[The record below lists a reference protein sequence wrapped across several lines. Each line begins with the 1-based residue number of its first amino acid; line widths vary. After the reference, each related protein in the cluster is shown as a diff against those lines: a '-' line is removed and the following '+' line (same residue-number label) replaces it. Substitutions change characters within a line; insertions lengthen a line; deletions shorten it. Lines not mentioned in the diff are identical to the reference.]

1 LSKDP
6 FRHHPSVFS
15 RLETL
20 SRYWLAILSLALPF
34 CAATAL
40 ADVRINE
47 IMASNGTTIA
57 DEDGDF
63 EDWIELHNQGGA
75 AVDLTGWGLSD
86 SAGNPFKWIFPEGT
100 HIAAGGYLLVWA
112 SGKDRAGSFQSE
124 LPHFMASEMGLR
136 LWLKGDNVVLGGG
149 WHADSVVEW
158 TDASGHD
165 HHAAA
170 LTEVARP
177 QHLAGFLN
185 GHDVVSFNGS
195 TTFLN
200 GAFSEGFNTSDL
212 SIFSVGRRTATHGK
226 WQQIITLGA
235 PIGSSDAAGGVPHLG
250 RRDNTGQFGYHNAW
264 RVNEGVFVDAS
275 GDELDWFVAGLTII
289 GDSLG
294 VHYNGRS
301 SVGQRTWSVV
311 PSNEFQV
318 GLQTALFSN
327 PTPWIGELA
336 EIIVFNRGLNP
347 EETKELEIYLR
358 VKYLG
363 PVFPH
368 TNFSIS
374 AAGEEIFLTMPDGT
388 RVDELPPTL
397 VPRDISI
404 GRSTAGGD
412 AWFFFDQPTP
422 LTSNDSTA
430 YLGIT
435 PNPVFTTA
443 PGMYDGF
450 VELALHH
457 DDPDV
462 EIFVS
467 RDGRDPVAA
476 GELYTNPLTLLPRER
491 KDSDL
496 EHIPTNPPETQDTHR
511 WQPSIAGGTEAHNIV
526 TAVAVRE
533 GHLPSPPVSGTWF
546 INSGIIASG
555 DLDVVSLIVDPDDF
569 FGREGGIYVPGKIYE
584 ELGFP
589 GGWGRPAG
597 NYWQRG
603 AEWERPIHFEIHF
616 SGDGQ
621 PSAASNLAVRIHGG
635 ASRSQ
640 PQKSLRIYD
649 RDDSLGLPLFE
660 DRPFTQREFILR
672 NSGQDWYGG
681 NGGATML
688 KDGVLQSMVR
698 HMNFE
703 SQGYRPVIVFLNGE
717 FWGIHNIR
725 ERLAPSLYANLYG
738 LPDDNLDVLSQD
750 AAVGGID
757 VRKGGRTTYQEILD
771 FLSSNSLSVPANFE
785 WFEEVVDVDSLID
798 YLVVQ
803 TFIANEDWPGNN
815 MDFWRTRNPLSAVP
829 EPGRDG
835 RWRWSLFDLD
845 YSASA
850 PLMHRRSFEWL
861 AIQTPDWQRPAWAI
875 FLINKLWESPEF
887 VERFAQAYS
896 VHLATTFRP
905 QWTGAVL
912 GHYEA
917 RLEPYVTVHFRRW
930 GSTTSVSQWKD
941 NVGEIRSFLQQ
952 RPAFILGHLDEHF
965 NLGGTYQ
972 AEFAVND
979 PARGR
984 IRINGVHVTEIDQP
998 MATTGLFFRNV
1009 PLLAMA
1015 EPGEGYQFV
1024 GWQLSGP
1031 GQNGSG
1037 MDDSTKPNIE
1047 LVSTGDIALQA
1058 IFEPIPVGIPTIP
1071 IHSWNFEAES
1081 AFLTPSFSLVP
1092 GAVLTAAVEAG
1103 SDAEVVRHPNAA
1115 QGFEGAHL
1123 RVNNPLG
1130 ATITL
1135 NLPTTGFESITLD
1148 FLTRRSGQGAGT
1160 QALSYTLNGSDWVEW
1175 DSYEILDAAPQPK
1188 SFDFTTVAGAKDNP
1202 DFALRIAFEQGLGGI
1217 AGNNRFDD
1225 VTLRGVSLPDS
1236 NVPPLVNDDA
1246 LPDGVPVLRVGGATM
1261 PVDLDAIFSD
1271 PDGDALVFSAESS
1284 RPGISAVFVAGDTL
1298 TMIGL
1303 AAGESAI
1310 TLFADDGVNPPTSAE
1325 FTLLVYPAAHALAS
1339 GPFTFNEWDPDS
1351 PAMTFPANMI
1361 FLQSEQ
1367 ADPELETPLTRAYQ
1381 IPEKDA
1387 ASPADVAQPYNA
1399 GARTRIVGLNEDGIA
1414 FINTGRA
1421 IGRDLGAALVA
1432 IDTTGMD
1439 AVSVGFTTETRLVNN
1454 REYAIRL
1461 QYRVGDEGPFLDV
1474 TDALANP
1481 VEYERSPLAG
1491 DVAVFDPLPLP
1502 ADALDEPYVLLQ
1514 WKYHYISGSGSRPL
1528 MRLDDITIEGSTASA
1543 ASGFAAWQT
1552 GNFSATELA
1561 DPAVSGPMAD
1571 PVGAGI
1577 TNLMRYAL
1585 GLGRN
1590 DAPWG
1595 LLPTFTEDNT
1605 SFRFPF
1611 DPGKTDITYRVT
1623 ASTDLAD
1630 WPYVVFDSSQP
1641 HTLTPESGHLEV
1653 PIKPSGPRRFYR
1665 LEVAR

>member
-1 LSKDP
+1 MFVPPRDCKPRHERGLAKPGWASIVSGVIKYYILNKPP
-6 FRHHPSVFS
+6 FHTRS
-15 RLETL
+15 
-20 SRYWLAILSLALPF
+20 WLALLAIVF
-34 CAATAL
+34 CDATAL
-40 ADVRINE
+40 ADVRLNE

-57 DEDGDF
+57 DEDGDY
-63 EDWIELHNQGGA
+63 EDWIELHNQGVA
-75 AVDLTGWGLSD
+75 VVDLSGWGLSD
-86 SAGNPFKWIFPEGT
+86 NAGNPFKWTFPEGSL
-100 HIAAGGYLLVWA
+100 IEAGGYLLVWA

-124 LPHFMASEMGLR
+124 LPQFMASEAGLR
-136 LWLKGDNVVLGGG
+136 LWLRGDNVVLGGDG
-149 WHADSVVEW
+149 HSGSVVEW
-158 TDASGHD
+158 RDASGHG

-177 QHLAGFLN
+177 QLLTGFLN

-200 GAFSEGFNTSDL
+200 GSFSEGFNASDL

-235 PIGSSDAAGGVPHLG
+235 PTGSAAAAGGVPHLG
-250 RRDNTGQFGYHNAW
+250 RRDNTSQIGYHNAW
-264 RVNEGVFVDAS
+264 RVDQGVFVDAS
-275 GDELDWFVAGLTII
+275 SDELDWFVAGLTIT

-301 SVGQRTWSVV
+301 STGQRTWSVV

-336 EIIVFNRGLNP
+336 EIIVFNRGLDP
-347 EETKELEIYLR
+347 EETKQLETYLR

-368 TNFSIS
+368 ANFSIS
-374 AAGEEIFLTMPDGT
+374 AAGEEIVLTMPDGT
-388 RVDELPPTL
+388 QVDELSPTP

-404 GRSTAGGD
+404 GRSTTGGD
-412 AWFFFDQPTP
+412 AWFFFDEPTP
-422 LTSNDSTA
+422 FAPNDSAA

-435 PNPVFTTA
+435 PAPVFATA
-443 PGMYDGF
+443 PGMHDGA

-457 DDPDV
+457 EDTDV
-462 EIFVS
+462 RIFVS

-476 GELYTNPLTLLPRER
+476 GELYTSPLALLPREG
-491 KDSDL
+491 KDTDL
-496 EHIPTNPPETQDTHR
+496 SHIPTNPPETQDTHR
-511 WQPSIAGGTEAHNIV
+511 WRPSIEGGTEAHNIV
-526 TAVAVRE
+526 TAVAVRD
-533 GHLPSPPVSGTWF
+533 GHLPSQPVSGTWF

-896 VHLATTFRP
+896 VHLATTFHP
-905 QWTGAVL
+905 QRTGAIL

-917 RLEPYVTVHFRRW
+917 RLEPYAATHFRRW
-930 GSTTSVSQWKD
+930 GFTTSLSQWKN
-941 NVGEIRSFLQQ
+941 NVGELRSFLQQ

-972 AEFAVND
+972 AEFAAND

-984 IRINGVHVTEIDQP
+984 IRINGVDVTETGDP
-998 MATTGLFFRNV
+998 MAATGLFFRNV
-1009 PLLAMA
+1009 PLLAVA
-1015 EPGEGYQFV
+1015 VPEKGYQFV

-1031 GQNGSG
+1031 GQHVGG
-1037 MDDSTKPNIE
+1037 MDDSTKPDIE
-1047 LVSTGDIALQA
+1047 IVASGDIALLA
-1058 IFEPIPVGIPTIP
+1058 VFEPIP
-1071 IHSWNFEAES
+1071 
-1081 AFLTPSFSLVP
+1081 
-1092 GAVLTAAVEAG
+1092 
-1103 SDAEVVRHPNAA
+1103 
-1115 QGFEGAHL
+1115 EG
-1123 RVNNPLG
+1123 
-1130 ATITL
+1130 
-1135 NLPTTGFESITLD
+1135 LPE
-1148 FLTRRSGQGAGT
+1148 
-1160 QALSYTLNGSDWVEW
+1160 
-1175 DSYEILDAAPQPK
+1175 
-1188 SFDFTTVAGAKDNP
+1188 
-1202 DFALRIAFEQGLGGI
+1202 
-1217 AGNNRFDD
+1217 
-1225 VTLRGVSLPDS
+1225 
-1236 NVPPLVNDDA
+1236 
-1246 LPDGVPVLRVGGATM
+1246 GVPVLRAGGAAMT
-1261 PVDLDAIFSD
+1261 VD
-1271 PDGDALVFSAESS
+1271 PDMIFTAPTGTALVFSAESS
-1284 RPGISAVFVAGDTL
+1284 HPGIAAVVVDGGEITV
-1298 TMIGL
+1298 TGL
-1303 AAGESAI
+1303 AAGESVI
-1310 TLFADDGVNPPTSAE
+1310 TLWADDGVNPPMSEE
-1325 FTLLVYPAAHALAS
+1325 FTVLVHPEAHALAT
-1339 GPFTFNEWDPDS
+1339 GPFTFDAWAPDN

-1367 ADPELETPLTRAYQ
+1367 ADPQLETPLTRAYQ
-1381 IPEKDA
+1381 IPEEDA
-1387 ASPADVAQPYNA
+1387 ADPADVAQPYNA
-1399 GARTRIVGLNEDGIA
+1399 SARTRIVGLGEDGIA

-1432 IDTTGMD
+1432 IDTTGMN
-1439 AVSVGFTTETRLVNN
+1439 AVTVAFTTETRLVNN
-1454 REYAIRL
+1454 RTYAIRL
-1461 QYRVGDEGPFLDV
+1461 QYRVNGEGPFLDV
-1474 TDALANP
+1474 TDALGNP
-1481 VEYERSPLAG
+1481 VEYERSTHPG
-1491 DVAVFDPLPLP
+1491 DVAVFAPLPLP
-1502 ADALDEPYVLLQ
+1502 ADALDKPYVQLQ
-1514 WKYHYISGSGSRPL
+1514 WKYHYRSGSGSRPL
-1528 MRLDDITIEGSTASA
+1528 MRLDDITIAGTTGAVAASHLAFSAPPQFWVQDGVPLGPLSISAVNEIGIPDPDFNGPITLALVGDGVLGGTLTVHASSGVAVFDDLAVAGGSGTFTLLAAGSGLTAGESPPFALSGLPVFLPA
-1543 ASGFAAWQT
+1543 ASGSWNDDENWTSAGFPDGPESTAFIPSSGT
-1552 GNFSATELA
+1552 GNRNINLDASVTIGGLRVNHTESGARNRIRDGGSGNTLTF
-1561 DPAVSGPMAD
+1561 DNGESPALLRID
-1571 PVGAGI
+1571 GAGGGFVELEI
-1577 TNLMRYAL
+1577 AAGT
-1585 GLGRN
+1585 
-1590 DAPWG
+1590 
-1595 LLPTFTEDNT
+1595 
-1605 SFRFPF
+1605 
-1611 DPGKTDITYRVT
+1611 I
-1623 ASTDLAD
+1623 LA
-1630 WPYVVFDSSQP
+1630 
-1641 HTLTPESGHLEV
+1641 GHLQL
-1653 PIKPSGPRRFYR
+1653 R
-1665 LEVAR
+1665 